1 MKKRFFNITLCKIIK
16 LLYFRTSFAFLR
28 TRLYS
33 KHIFIHFNT
42 LIQGGQ
48 GMFSKS
54 KILVLFL
61 ALGIFAA
68 PETVSKQSAAFSFP
82 PTGVILQKTY
92 LMGGK
97 AFSCKKSFSG
107 RQVISLSWAL
117 PTKAENGK
125 ISIFTLS
132 GALVKSFPVTA
143 QKGMVNWDASHGTV
157 ASGIYLASL
166 SYGPYKSNLKI
177 MK

>member
-1 MKKRFFNITLCKIIK
+1 
-16 LLYFRTSFAFLR
+16 
-28 TRLYS
+28 
-33 KHIFIHFNT
+33 
-42 LIQGGQ
+42 
-48 GMFSKS
+48 MFSKS

-68 PETVSKQSAAFSFP
+68 PENISKQSAAFSFP
-82 PTGVILQKTY
+82 TGIGVITPKTY
-92 LMGGK
+92 LMGEK
-97 AFSCKKSFSG
+97 AFSCRKSFSG
-107 RQVISLSWAL
+107 KQVISLSWAL

-143 QKGMVNWDASHGTV
+143 QKGMVNWDASHGIV
-157 ASGIYLASL
+157 ASGIYLATL
-166 SYGPYKSNLKI
+166 TYGPYKSNLKI